1 MDSGTSRSS
10 SVGGGKMESGKP
22 CACSGADGKKLIEK
36 PRVKFWETV
45 GISGSQRVLRTEEG
59 LGSMIDRT
67 LPKRRDTSA
76 IVTEG
81 RIK

>member
-1 MDSGTSRSS
+1 MNSGTSHWS

-45 GISGSQRVLRTEEG
+45 GISGS
-59 LGSMIDRT
+59 
-67 LPKRRDTSA
+67 
-76 IVTEG
+76 
-81 RIK
+81 

>member
-1 MDSGTSRSS
+1 MNSGTSHWS

-45 GISGSQRVLRTEEG
+45 EISGS
-59 LGSMIDRT
+59 
-67 LPKRRDTSA
+67 
-76 IVTEG
+76 
-81 RIK
+81 